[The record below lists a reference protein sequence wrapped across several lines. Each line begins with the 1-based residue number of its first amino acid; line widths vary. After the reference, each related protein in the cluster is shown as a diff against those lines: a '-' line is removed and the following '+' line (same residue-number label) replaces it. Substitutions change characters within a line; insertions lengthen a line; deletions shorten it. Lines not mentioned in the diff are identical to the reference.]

1 MVYCHPKNMSLY
13 CQAKAYSCLQFCFIF
28 SSKLIFRNPSLSAD
42 HTWTETYWPLHT
54 PLKRE
59 TLTLSTSESKVLEGH
74 GVRKCAFWKKFLP
87 QLGNGRFDG
96 RSGDFFPLNNG
107 AVPPA
112 VDKRPETGQQKACE
126 LECCNAGLLTGQHSK
141 TVLFSSIIIIFFKS
155 RAF

>member
-1 MVYCHPKNMSLY
+1 M
-13 CQAKAYSCLQFCFIF
+13 
-28 SSKLIFRNPSLSAD
+28 FRSPNLSAD

-87 QLGNGRFDG
+87 QLGNGKFDG
-96 RSGDFFPLNNG
+96 RSGDFFPLNTGQN
-107 AVPPA
+107 PPV

-126 LECCNAGLLTGQHSK
+126 LECCNAGLFTGQHSN
-141 TVLFSSIIIIFFKS
+141 TVLFSSIMIIFFKS

>member
-1 MVYCHPKNMSLY
+1 M
-13 CQAKAYSCLQFCFIF
+13 
-28 SSKLIFRNPSLSAD
+28 FRSPNLSAD

-87 QLGNGRFDG
+87 QLGNGKFDG
-96 RSGDFFPLNNG
+96 KSGDFFPLNSG
-107 AVPPA
+107 ANPYV
-112 VDKRPETGQQKACE
+112 VDKRLETGQEEACE
-126 LECCNAGLLTGQHSK
+126 LVCYSAGLFTAQHSNI
-141 TVLFSSIIIIFFKS
+141 VLFSSIMMILFTT